1 MEYERTEDGQI
12 QAAMAL
18 RAGRVLLQYESF
30 CKGLPEEERF
40 DATLA
45 IALLQMMLTNCSE
58 LLKKKD
64 LDKRGMTELEN
75 LKNESI
81 LDDPAKMG
89 LEQSCIVE
97 CWPTERGGLTY
108 REIFQGLRNALSH
121 PGIQKTSGLPV
132 TGFTSIQSPMG
143 GIDGYEFTQSS
154 WVSPSG
160 NLRSLDYAALCR
172 QMNDF
177 ASNHCVVG
185 LSVVQSKDQRWQV
198 VREGMPFIPVLRL
211 RLNVKQLR
219 TLTLTLSEVLSE
231 SLSSRMEPQV
241 V

>member
-40 DATLA
+40 EATLA
-45 IALLQMMLTNCSE
+45 ISLLQMMLTNCSE
-58 LLKKKD
+58 LLKKKG

-81 LDDPAKMG
+81 LDDPSKMG
-89 LEQSCIVE
+89 LEPSCIVE
-97 CWPTERGGLTY
+97 CWSSERGLTY

-132 TGFTSIQSPMG
+132 TGFTSIESPMG

-160 NLRSLDYAALCR
+160 KLRSLDYVALCK

-198 VREGMPFIPVLRL
+198 VREGKPFIPVLRL

-231 SLSSRMEPQV
+231 SLSPRMEPQLV
-241 V
+241 

>member
-30 CKGLPEEERF
+30 CKERF